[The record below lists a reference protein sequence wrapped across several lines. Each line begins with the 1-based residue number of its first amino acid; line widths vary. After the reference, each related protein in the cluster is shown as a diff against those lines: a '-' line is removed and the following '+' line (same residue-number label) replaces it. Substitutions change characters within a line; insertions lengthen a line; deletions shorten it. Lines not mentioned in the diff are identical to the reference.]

1 MGWLNSRKPQGFH
14 HTYIYIDE
22 RNEAVRRLRQSRVE
36 AAADEASLTAAATDA
51 EPSVVTAAPSGD
63 AVASSVDASAP
74 SAASAA
80 LLGDAVAS
88 SVDASAPSA
97 ASAAPSGDDAAPK
110 SASATPMPETLPAGP
125 LFVSALAERRRQ
137 SRDAAMRLVGAIVV
151 PLLML
156 FLVLT
161 IFIFLL

>member
-36 AAADEASLTAAATDA
+36 AAADEASLTAA
-51 EPSVVTAAPSGD
+51 GD
-63 AVASSVDASAP
+63 GAASSADAAKPSADSAKP
-74 SAASAA
+74 SAASA
-80 LLGDAVAS
+80 
-88 SVDASAPSA
+88 
-97 ASAAPSGDDAAPK
+97 
-110 SASATPMPETLPAGP
+110 TPAPETSPAGP

-161 IFIFLL
+161 IFIFIL

>member
-36 AAADEASLTAAATDA
+36 AAADEASLTAA
-51 EPSVVTAAPSGD
+51 GD
-63 AVASSVDASAP
+63 GAASSADAAKPSADSAKP
-74 SAASAA
+74 SAASA
-80 LLGDAVAS
+80 
-88 SVDASAPSA
+88 
-97 ASAAPSGDDAAPK
+97 
-110 SASATPMPETLPAGP
+110 TPAPETSPAGP
-125 LFVSALAERRRQ
+125 LFVLALAERRRQ

>member
-36 AAADEASLTAAATDA
+36 AAADEASLTAAAADA
-51 EPSVVTAAPSGD
+51 EPSVVTAAPS
-63 AVASSVDASAP
+63 VDAS
-74 SAASAA
+74 
-80 LLGDAVAS
+80 
-88 SVDASAPSA
+88 
-97 ASAAPSGDDAAPK
+97 APK
-110 SASATPMPETLPAGP
+110 SASATPAPETSPAGL

>member
-1 MGWLNSRKPQGFH
+1 MMGWLNSRKPQGFH

-36 AAADEASLTAAATDA
+36 AAAEEASLAAAGGGA
-51 EPSVVTAAPSGD
+51 
-63 AVASSVDASAP
+63 ASSADAAKPSADSAKP
-74 SAASAA
+74 SAASA
-80 LLGDAVAS
+80 
-88 SVDASAPSA
+88 
-97 ASAAPSGDDAAPK
+97 
-110 SASATPMPETLPAGP
+110 TPAPETSPAGP

>member
-36 AAADEASLTAAATDA
+36 AAADEASLTAA
-51 EPSVVTAAPSGD
+51 GD
-63 AVASSVDASAP
+63 GAASSADAAKP
-74 SAASAA
+74 SAASAK
-80 LLGDAVAS
+80 
-88 SVDASAPSA
+88 PSA
-97 ASAAPSGDDAAPK
+97 ASA
-110 SASATPMPETLPAGP
+110 TPAPETSPAGQ

>member
-36 AAADEASLTAAATDA
+36 AAADEASLTAA
-51 EPSVVTAAPSGD
+51 GD
-63 AVASSVDASAP
+63 GAASSADAAKPSADSAKP
-74 SAASAA
+74 SAASA
-80 LLGDAVAS
+80 
-88 SVDASAPSA
+88 
-97 ASAAPSGDDAAPK
+97 
-110 SASATPMPETLPAGP
+110 TPAPETSPAGP

-137 SRDAAMRLVGAIVV
+137 SRDTAMRLVGAIVV

>member
-36 AAADEASLTAAATDA
+36 AAADEASLTAA
-51 EPSVVTAAPSGD
+51 GD
-63 AVASSVDASAP
+63 GAASSADAAKPSADSAKP
-74 SAASAA
+74 SAASA
-80 LLGDAVAS
+80 
-88 SVDASAPSA
+88 
-97 ASAAPSGDDAAPK
+97 
-110 SASATPMPETLPAGP
+110 TPAPETSPAGQ
-125 LFVSALAERRRQ
+125 LFVSALAERRRK

>member
-36 AAADEASLTAAATDA
+36 AAADEASLAAA
-51 EPSVVTAAPSGD
+51 GD
-63 AVASSVDASAP
+63 GAASS
-74 SAASAA
+74 
-80 LLGDAVAS
+80 
-88 SVDASAPSA
+88 
-97 ASAAPSGDDAAPK
+97 DDAAKP
-110 SASATPMPETLPAGP
+110 SADSAKPSADSATPAPETSPAGP
-125 LFVSALAERRRQ
+125 LFVSALAERSRQ

>member
-36 AAADEASLTAAATDA
+36 AAADEASLTAAGDGAVSSADA
-51 EPSVVTAAPSGD
+51 AK
-63 AVASSVDASAP
+63 P
-74 SAASAA
+74 SAASAK
-80 LLGDAVAS
+80 
-88 SVDASAPSA
+88 PSA
-97 ASAAPSGDDAAPK
+97 ASATPSADNLAPK
-110 SASATPMPETLPAGP
+110 SASATPAPETSPAGP

>member
-1 MGWLNSRKPQGFH
+1 MGWLNTRKPQGFH

-36 AAADEASLTAAATDA
+36 AAADEASLAAA
-51 EPSVVTAAPSGD
+51 GD
-63 AVASSVDASAP
+63 GAASS
-74 SAASAA
+74 
-80 LLGDAVAS
+80 
-88 SVDASAPSA
+88 
-97 ASAAPSGDDAAPK
+97 DDAAKP
-110 SASATPMPETLPAGP
+110 SADSAKPSADSATPAPETSPAGP

>member
-63 AVASSVDASAP
+63 DTAPSVDASATK
-74 SAASAA
+74 
-80 LLGDAVAS
+80 
-88 SVDASAPSA
+88 SVSVAPSA
-97 ASAAPSGDDAAPK
+97 DSAKPSAD
-110 SASATPMPETLPAGP
+110 SATPAPETSPAGP

>member
-1 MGWLNSRKPQGFH
+1 MGWLNSRKLQGFH

-63 AVASSVDASAP
+63 AAAPSVDAS
-74 SAASAA
+74 
-80 LLGDAVAS
+80 
-88 SVDASAPSA
+88 
-97 ASAAPSGDDAAPK
+97 APK
-110 SASATPMPETLPAGP
+110 SASATPAPETSPAGP
-125 LFVSALAERRRQ
+125 LFVSALAGRRRQ

>member
-36 AAADEASLTAAATDA
+36 AAADEASLTAA
-51 EPSVVTAAPSGD
+51 GD
-63 AVASSVDASAP
+63 GAASSADAARPSADSAKP
-74 SAASAA
+74 SAASVNPA
-80 LLGDAVAS
+80 
-88 SVDASAPSA
+88 
-97 ASAAPSGDDAAPK
+97 
-110 SASATPMPETLPAGP
+110 PETSPAGP

-137 SRDAAMRLVGAIVV
+137 SRDSAMRLVGAIVV

>member
-36 AAADEASLTAAATDA
+36 AAADEASLTAA
-51 EPSVVTAAPSGD
+51 GD
-63 AVASSVDASAP
+63 GAASSADAAKPSAAFAKP
-74 SAASAA
+74 SAASATP
-80 LLGDAVAS
+80 AS
-88 SVDASAPSA
+88 
-97 ASAAPSGDDAAPK
+97 
-110 SASATPMPETLPAGP
+110 ETSPAGP

>member
-36 AAADEASLTAAATDA
+36 AAADEASLTA
-51 EPSVVTAAPSGD
+51 VGD
-63 AVASSVDASAP
+63 GAASSADAAKPSADSAKP
-74 SAASAA
+74 SAASA
-80 LLGDAVAS
+80 
-88 SVDASAPSA
+88 
-97 ASAAPSGDDAAPK
+97 
-110 SASATPMPETLPAGP
+110 TPVPETSPAGP

>member
-51 EPSVVTAAPSGD
+51 EPSAVT
-63 AVASSVDASAP
+63 
-74 SAASAA
+74 
-80 LLGDAVAS
+80 
-88 SVDASAPSA
+88 
-97 ASAAPSGDDAAPK
+97 AAPSGDDAAPSVDVSAPSAASAK
-110 SASATPMPETLPAGP
+110 PSVASATPEPETSPAGP

>member
-1 MGWLNSRKPQGFH
+1 MGWSNSRKPQGFH

-36 AAADEASLTAAATDA
+36 AAADEASLAAA
-51 EPSVVTAAPSGD
+51 GD
-63 AVASSVDASAP
+63 GAASSADAAKP
-74 SAASAA
+74 SADSAK
-80 LLGDAVAS
+80 
-88 SVDASAPSA
+88 PSA
-97 ASAAPSGDDAAPK
+97 ASAAPA
-110 SASATPMPETLPAGP
+110 PETSPAGP

>member
-51 EPSVVTAAPSGD
+51 EPSVVTA
-63 AVASSVDASAP
+63 V
-74 SAASAA
+74 
-80 LLGDAVAS
+80 
-88 SVDASAPSA
+88 
-97 ASAAPSGDDAAPK
+97 PSGDDAAPSVDASAPK
-110 SASATPMPETLPAGP
+110 SASATPASETSPAGP

>member
-36 AAADEASLTAAATDA
+36 AAADEASLTAA
-51 EPSVVTAAPSGD
+51 GD
-63 AVASSVDASAP
+63 GAASSADAAKPSADSAKP
-74 SAASAA
+74 SAAS
-80 LLGDAVAS
+80 V
-88 SVDASAPSA
+88 
-97 ASAAPSGDDAAPK
+97 
-110 SASATPMPETLPAGP
+110 TPAPETSPAGP

-137 SRDAAMRLVGAIVV
+137 LRDAAMRLVGAIVV

>member
-36 AAADEASLTAAATDA
+36 AAADEASLTAA
-51 EPSVVTAAPSGD
+51 GD
-63 AVASSVDASAP
+63 
-74 SAASAA
+74 SAASSADAA
-80 LLGDAVAS
+80 KP
-88 SVDASAPSA
+88 SADSAKSSA
-97 ASAAPSGDDAAPK
+97 ASV
-110 SASATPMPETLPAGP
+110 TPAPETSPAGP

>member
-36 AAADEASLTAAATDA
+36 AAADEASLTAAATAA
-51 EPSVVTAAPSGD
+51 EPSVVI
-63 AVASSVDASAP
+63 
-74 SAASAA
+74 
-80 LLGDAVAS
+80 
-88 SVDASAPSA
+88 
-97 ASAAPSGDDAAPK
+97 AAPSGDDTAP
-110 SASATPMPETLPAGP
+110 SVDASATKSVSVAPSADSAKPSADSATPAPETSPAGP

>member
-36 AAADEASLTAAATDA
+36 AAADEASLTAAGDGAVSSADA
-51 EPSVVTAAPSGD
+51 AKPSAD
-63 AVASSVDASAP
+63 SAKP
-74 SAASAA
+74 SAASATP
-80 LLGDAVAS
+80 
-88 SVDASAPSA
+88 APEIS
-97 ASAAPSGDDAAPK
+97 
-110 SASATPMPETLPAGP
+110 PAGP

>member
-22 RNEAVRRLRQSRVE
+22 RNEVVRRLRQSRVE
-36 AAADEASLTAAATDA
+36 AATDEASLAAA
-51 EPSVVTAAPSGD
+51 GD
-63 AVASSVDASAP
+63 GAASSADAAKP
-74 SAASAA
+74 SADSAK
-80 LLGDAVAS
+80 
-88 SVDASAPSA
+88 PSA
-97 ASAAPSGDDAAPK
+97 ASAAPA
-110 SASATPMPETLPAGP
+110 PETSPAGP

-137 SRDAAMRLVGAIVV
+137 SRDAAMRLVGVIVV

>member
-36 AAADEASLTAAATDA
+36 AAADEASLTAAGDGAVSSADA
-51 EPSVVTAAPSGD
+51 AK
-63 AVASSVDASAP
+63 P
-74 SAASAA
+74 SAASAK
-80 LLGDAVAS
+80 
-88 SVDASAPSA
+88 PSA
-97 ASAAPSGDDAAPK
+97 D
-110 SASATPMPETLPAGP
+110 SATPAPETSPAGP

>member
-1 MGWLNSRKPQGFH
+1 
-14 HTYIYIDE
+14 
-22 RNEAVRRLRQSRVE
+22 
-36 AAADEASLTAAATDA
+36 
-51 EPSVVTAAPSGD
+51 
-63 AVASSVDASAP
+63 
-74 SAASAA
+74 
-80 LLGDAVAS
+80 
-88 SVDASAPSA
+88 
-97 ASAAPSGDDAAPK
+97 
-110 SASATPMPETLPAGP
+110 MPETSPAGP

>member
-36 AAADEASLTAAATDA
+36 AAADEASFTAA
-51 EPSVVTAAPSGD
+51 GD
-63 AVASSVDASAP
+63 GAASSADAAKPSADSAKP
-74 SAASAA
+74 SAASA
-80 LLGDAVAS
+80 
-88 SVDASAPSA
+88 
-97 ASAAPSGDDAAPK
+97 
-110 SASATPMPETLPAGP
+110 TPAPETSPAGP

>member
-36 AAADEASLTAAATDA
+36 AAADEASLTAA
-51 EPSVVTAAPSGD
+51 GD
-63 AVASSVDASAP
+63 GAASS
-74 SAASAA
+74 
-80 LLGDAVAS
+80 
-88 SVDASAPSA
+88 
-97 ASAAPSGDDAAPK
+97 DDAAKP
-110 SASATPMPETLPAGP
+110 SADSAKPSADSATPAPETSPAGP

>member
-36 AAADEASLTAAATDA
+36 AAADEASLTAAGDDA
-51 EPSVVTAAPSGD
+51 
-63 AVASSVDASAP
+63 ASSVNASAP
-74 SAASAA
+74 SADNAS
-80 LLGDAVAS
+80 
-88 SVDASAPSA
+88 PSA
-97 ASAAPSGDDAAPK
+97 DNLAPK
-110 SASATPMPETLPAGP
+110 SASATPEPETSPAGP

>member
-36 AAADEASLTAAATDA
+36 AAADEASLTAA
-51 EPSVVTAAPSGD
+51 GD
-63 AVASSVDASAP
+63 GAASSADAAKP
-74 SAASAA
+74 SAASAK
-80 LLGDAVAS
+80 
-88 SVDASAPSA
+88 PSA
-97 ASAAPSGDDAAPK
+97 ASA
-110 SASATPMPETLPAGP
+110 TPAPETSPAGP

>member
-36 AAADEASLTAAATDA
+36 AAADEASLTAAVTDA

-63 AVASSVDASAP
+63 AAAPSADASAP
-74 SAASAA
+74 SAASA
-80 LLGDAVAS
+80 S
-88 SVDASAPSA
+88 PSA
-97 ASAAPSGDDAAPK
+97 DNAAPK
-110 SASATPMPETLPAGP
+110 SASAPPEPETSPAGP

>member
-36 AAADEASLTAAATDA
+36 AAADEASLTAA
-51 EPSVVTAAPSGD
+51 GD
-63 AVASSVDASAP
+63 GAASSAAAAKP
-74 SAASAA
+74 SAASAK
-80 LLGDAVAS
+80 
-88 SVDASAPSA
+88 PSA
-97 ASAAPSGDDAAPK
+97 ASA
-110 SASATPMPETLPAGP
+110 TPAPETSPAGP

>member
-36 AAADEASLTAAATDA
+36 AAADEASLTAA
-51 EPSVVTAAPSGD
+51 GD
-63 AVASSVDASAP
+63 GAASSADAARP
-74 SAASAA
+74 SADSAK
-80 LLGDAVAS
+80 
-88 SVDASAPSA
+88 PSA
-97 ASAAPSGDDAAPK
+97 D
-110 SASATPMPETLPAGP
+110 SATPAPETSPAGP

>member
-36 AAADEASLTAAATDA
+36 AAADEASLTAAGDD
-51 EPSVVTAAPSGD
+51 AAPS
-63 AVASSVDASAP
+63 ADASAP
-74 SAASAA
+74 SAASAK
-80 LLGDAVAS
+80 
-88 SVDASAPSA
+88 PSA
-97 ASAAPSGDDAAPK
+97 ASA
-110 SASATPMPETLPAGP
+110 TPEPETSPAGP

>member
-36 AAADEASLTAAATDA
+36 AAADEASLTAAGDGAASSADA
-51 EPSVVTAAPSGD
+51 AAPSAD
-63 AVASSVDASAP
+63 FAKP
-74 SAASAA
+74 SAASA
-80 LLGDAVAS
+80 
-88 SVDASAPSA
+88 
-97 ASAAPSGDDAAPK
+97 
-110 SASATPMPETLPAGP
+110 TPVPETSPAGP

-137 SRDAAMRLVGAIVV
+137 SRDAAMRLVGSIVV

>member
-36 AAADEASLTAAATDA
+36 AATDEASLAAA
-51 EPSVVTAAPSGD
+51 GD
-63 AVASSVDASAP
+63 GAASSADAAKPSADSAKP
-74 SAASAA
+74 SAASA
-80 LLGDAVAS
+80 
-88 SVDASAPSA
+88 
-97 ASAAPSGDDAAPK
+97 
-110 SASATPMPETLPAGP
+110 TPAPETSPAGP

>member
-36 AAADEASLTAAATDA
+36 AAADEASLAAAGDG
-51 EPSVVTAAPSGD
+51 AAPSAD
-63 AVASSVDASAP
+63 AAKPSADSAKP
-74 SAASAA
+74 SAASA
-80 LLGDAVAS
+80 
-88 SVDASAPSA
+88 
-97 ASAAPSGDDAAPK
+97 
-110 SASATPMPETLPAGP
+110 TPVPETSPAGA

>member
-63 AVASSVDASAP
+63 D
-74 SAASAA
+74 
-80 LLGDAVAS
+80 LT
-88 SVDASAPSA
+88 
-97 ASAAPSGDDAAPK
+97 PK

>member
-63 AVASSVDASAP
+63 AAAPSVDASAP
-74 SAASAA
+74 K
-80 LLGDAVAS
+80 
-88 SVDASAPSA
+88 SVSAPPA
-97 ASAAPSGDDAAPK
+97 
-110 SASATPMPETLPAGP
+110 PETSPAGP

>member
-14 HTYIYIDE
+14 HTYIYINE

-36 AAADEASLTAAATDA
+36 AAADEASLTAA
-51 EPSVVTAAPSGD
+51 GD
-63 AVASSVDASAP
+63 GAASSADAAKPSADSAKP
-74 SAASAA
+74 SAASA
-80 LLGDAVAS
+80 
-88 SVDASAPSA
+88 
-97 ASAAPSGDDAAPK
+97 
-110 SASATPMPETLPAGP
+110 TPAPETSPAGP

>member
-36 AAADEASLTAAATDA
+36 AAADEASLTAAGDGAVSSADA
-51 EPSVVTAAPSGD
+51 AK
-63 AVASSVDASAP
+63 P
-74 SAASAA
+74 SAASAK
-80 LLGDAVAS
+80 
-88 SVDASAPSA
+88 PSA
-97 ASAAPSGDDAAPK
+97 ASAAPA
-110 SASATPMPETLPAGP
+110 PETSPAGQ